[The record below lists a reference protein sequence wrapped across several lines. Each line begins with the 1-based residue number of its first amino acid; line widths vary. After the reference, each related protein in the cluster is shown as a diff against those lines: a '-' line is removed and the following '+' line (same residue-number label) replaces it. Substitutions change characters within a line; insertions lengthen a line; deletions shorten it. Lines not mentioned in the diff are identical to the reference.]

1 MIDLRIRQRK
11 DEEEATLINDLHW
24 LRDRWRVTRNQP
36 TKLFIISFKNINIL
50 SCQQTYSLNNGFINC
65 SYNNNNNN
73 ENTMIHELLQPTSQ
87 RTALLPHPS
96 YVTLESHAPYTFSIS
111 FFIKNLYILQFFY
124 QIKKNS
130 SCMIPYVFLSETLC
144 SL

>member
-1 MIDLRIRQRK
+1 VIDLRIRQRK

-36 TKLFIISFKNINIL
+36 TMLFIISFKNINIL

-65 SYNNNNNN
+65 SYNNNN

-87 RTALLPHPS
+87 RTVLLPLRS
-96 YVTLESHAPYTFSIS
+96 DVTLESHAPYTFS
-111 FFIKNLYILQFFY
+111 NLKKKPYIIYITIFLSN
-124 QIKKNS
+124 KKKS